1 MFLNMKKIGIFCI
14 VILLIGLSIGVFSY
28 AAGTKTINIGS
39 VGPLSGTGAKNGIAM
54 KQGAELA
61 VEEINEMGGIN
72 GYKINLICEDDKAVP
87 AEAVN
92 AVQKLI
98 DRDKVLAIVGAFNS
112 SCTIA
117 CMEVSRKAHVPQIT
131 PISIAEVITES
142 GNEYMFRNVNTT
154 PLAFRGFGE
163 FVIDNLGIK
172 NMAMIYENTDYGKSM
187 ADFWHLLL
195 EEEKG
200 GKIVAEAAT
209 NPGQSDFYAE
219 VTKIIHAEPEAFF
232 IGNYITEAVQI
243 LKQAKELGYKGRIL
257 GAGQFTSDE
266 FLELAGKDAEGEIH
280 LSFFEP
286 VGTTPLAKKFI
297 EKYEDKYGIAP
308 DMHAAPAYDAVY
320 IIVEAIKKI
329 GTDFDDL
336 KAWREA
342 LRNAMAETKELEGV
356 TGPTT
361 FDEKGQ
367 AKKITYIVQTQDG
380 KRVVIA
386 PAEFANAELR

>member
-14 VILLIGLSIGVFSY
+14 VIMLIGLSISISIY
-28 AAGTKTINIGS
+28 SAETKIIKIGS
-39 VGPLSGTGAKNGIAM
+39 VGPLSGTGAKNGIAT

-61 VEEINEMGGIN
+61 VEEINEAGGID
-72 GYKINLICEDDKAVP
+72 GYKIQLICEDDKAIP

-142 GNEYMFRNVNTT
+142 GNKYIFRNVNTT
-154 PLAFRGFGE
+154 PLAFRCLGE
-163 FVIDNLGIK
+163 FIFDELKIK
-172 NMAMIYENTDYGKSM
+172 EMAMIYENTDYGKSM
-187 ADFWHLLL
+187 ADFYHLML
-195 EEEKG
+195 EEERG
-200 GKIVAEAAT
+200 GKIVAEVAT

-219 VTKIIHAEPEAFF
+219 VTKIIHSEPEAFF

-243 LKQAKELGYKGRIL
+243 LKQAKELGYKGRIV
-257 GAGQFTSDE
+257 GAGQFTSNE
-266 FLELAGKDAEGEIH
+266 FLKLAGKNAEGEVH

-286 VGTTPLAKKFI
+286 VGTTSLAKRFI
-297 EKYEDKYGIAP
+297 ENYQNKYNIAP
-308 DMHAAPAYDAVY
+308 DMHAAPAYDAIY
-320 IIVEAIKKI
+320 IIAEAIKKI

-336 KAWREA
+336 KLWREK
-342 LRNAMAETKELEGV
+342 LRDAMSETKGLVGV

-367 AKKITYIVQTQDG
+367 ATKITYIVQTQDG
-380 KRVVIA
+380 KRVVIG
-386 PAEFANAELR
+386 PSEYANAEVR